1 MGQLDEPGG
10 YNPKV
15 MIVKRLLP
23 LSLLYEADNHQIQGR
38 TRMQKL
44 VFLTQQRLD
53 DEGLQPYRYIAYD
66 YGPFSKDLLD
76 ALEEYDEKGL
86 VERRT
91 ERTWDGSNKYIYQ
104 LTPDGKRNFERN
116 LRESD
121 DAEEI
126 ERIRGT
132 SSNVIDEFNK
142 MSISKLLDY
151 VYDHYP
157 SYAENSVLS

>member
-1 MGQLDEPGG
+1 M
-10 YNPKV
+10 NA
-15 MIVKRLLP
+15 KRLLP

-44 VFLTQQRLD
+44 VFLTQQRLGEED
-53 DEGLQPYRYIAYD
+53 LQPYRYIAYD

-86 VERRT
+86 VDRRV
-91 ERTWDGSNKYIYQ
+91 ERTWDGSEKYIYQ
-104 LTPDGKRNFERN
+104 LTVEGKRSFEEN

-126 ERIRGT
+126 ERIRAT
-132 SSNVIDEFNK
+132 SSEVVDEFNK
-142 MSISKLLDY
+142 MSVSKLLDY
-151 VYDHYP
+151 VYDEYP
-157 SYAENSVLS
+157 SYAKNSVLS